1 MSNSAMTRPVM
12 LLRFALLWVLLGL
25 TLTSASADGLTLTA
39 SFGITG
45 RYRPGTWSPVTIT
58 VHNPNGETVSG
69 QLQILASPTPGRG
82 FAGGNAA
89 LGSALYARSVILGA
103 NASQQFIVY
112 TRGIDPGHDT
122 VSVQLMDGFKR
133 GDGRLLA
140 RTDNE
145 PTNSTPTITGGAL
158 ADNDFFFVGFGGENG
173 SYSFLNGQQVNLI
186 RLPGGS
192 SLPVT
197 AIVNPNRSGGGVPA
211 TAQVASPRSVDLP
224 DKAAGYSG
232 VDAFLLRSDAPLDA
246 LTEAQTEALKG
257 WVTSG
262 GHLVVVSNG
271 VDPSPLNGAFYTGLL
286 PATIGPAGADG
297 KLTLTPK
304 SAPGVMIVPGQPDSV
319 TGPYG
324 AGRVTLTTASNFAP
338 GQLTQMTGTLLSS
351 SLLTHVAQHE
361 EFYAAEY
368 NGSAQNLLSD
378 AVMHAPSLDAPGT
391 EVIGLFLLFYLI
403 VLVPVNYIVLKRL
416 DRKELAWV
424 TIPLLVLLFAGGTFA
439 VGYAAKGGTV
449 FLNRAAIVETTSGHR
464 EAGVYAV
471 IGLFSPHRTSYD
483 IALPGA
489 NSLAALPNPGYNY
502 NFRSQSSGGEMQ
514 GNGQTKFVQSS
525 MGTTLLDT
533 SVNMWAMRA
542 FDTQS
547 TNDLGGTFDGLLTR
561 TGSGVSGSLTNHTKY
576 DLSNCVLIYGG
587 QVHSLGPLGQGASLP
602 IALGNYSA
610 PGSGS
615 LALPNLP
622 GEMAGDETHS
632 DVRQR
637 MRWALAGY
645 VRSLG
650 AVESG
655 NNYGNGLPPP
665 SYRSAPHDALLIGWS
680 DNPTLAGPS
689 PQIDG
694 HSLKE
699 NDATVVIIHLPIA
712 DK

>member
-1 MSNSAMTRPVM
+1 MFNFAMARPVT
-12 LLRFALLWVLLGL
+12 LLRFVLVWLLLGL
-25 TLTSASADGLTLTA
+25 ALAGAYADGLTLTA
-39 SFGITG
+39 SFGIGG
-45 RYRPGTWSPVTIT
+45 RYRPGTWCPVTIT

-69 QLQILASPTPGRG
+69 QLQVLASPTPGRG
-82 FAGGNAA
+82 FSGGNAA
-89 LGSALYARSVILGA
+89 LGSALFARPVSVSA
-103 NASQQFIVY
+103 NSSQQFIVY
-112 TRGIDPGHDT
+112 TRGMDPGHDT
-122 VSVQLMDGFKR
+122 VSVQLMEGFKR

-145 PTNSTPTITGGAL
+145 PTNGTPTITGGAIT
-158 ADNDFFFVGFGGENG
+158 DNDFLLVGFGGENG
-173 SYSFLNGQQVNLI
+173 AYSFLNGQQVNLN

-192 SLPVT
+192 SLPVAT
-197 AIVNPNRSGGGVPA
+197 VTNLNQGGADIPA
-211 TAQVASPRSVDLP
+211 TTQVASPLPVNLP

-232 VDAFLLRSDAPLDA
+232 VDAFLLRSDAPMDA

-262 GHLVVVSNG
+262 GHLIVVCTG
-271 VDPSPLNGAFYTGLL
+271 GDPSPLNSAFYTGLL
-286 PATIGPAGADG
+286 PATVGPAGANG
-297 KLTLTPK
+297 NLTLMRK
-304 SAPGVMIVPGQPDSV
+304 SAPGMTAISGLPYTFS
-319 TGPYG
+319 GPYG
-324 AGRVTLTTASNFAP
+324 AGRVTITTLANFSPIQAI
-338 GQLTQMTGTLLSS
+338 QMTGGLLSSALLTHTAQREENYAAQYYGSGQTLLS
-351 SLLTHVAQHE
+351 E
-361 EFYAAEY
+361 
-368 NGSAQNLLSD
+368 
-378 AVMHAPSLDAPGT
+378 AVMRAPSLDAPGT

-464 EAGVYAV
+464 EAGAYAEL
-471 IGLFSPHRTSYD
+471 GLFSPHRTSYD
-483 IALPGA
+483 ISVPGA

-502 NFRSQSSGGEMQ
+502 GFRSQNRGGEMQ

-525 MGTTLLDT
+525 EGTALLDT

-547 TNDLGGTFDGLLTR
+547 TTDLGGTVDSSLSHMGA
-561 TGSGVSGSLTNHTKY
+561 GVSGNLANHTKY
-576 DLSNCVLIYGG
+576 GLSDCVVIYGG
-587 QVHSLGPLGQGASLP
+587 QIQSLGTLRQGASLP
-602 IALGNYSA
+602 IALGSYST

-622 GEMAGDETHS
+622 GEMAGDES
-632 DVRQR
+632 RADVRQR
-637 MRWALAGY
+637 MHWALAGY

-650 AVESG
+650 ALQSS
-655 NNYGNGLPPP
+655 NNYGNRQSPP
-665 SYRSAPHDALLIGWS
+665 SYRSSPQDALLIGWS
-680 DNPTLAGPS
+680 DNSALAGPS

-699 NDATVVIIHLPIA
+699 NDVTMVVIHLPIA
-712 DK
+712 EK